1 MTLRLPPA
9 HRAARAAAVPRPA
22 DDPRRWR
29 AAAVL
34 MALTLAVVLAVLAAP
49 AGAKAQTFDAE
60 TFTLDNGLQVVVLP
74 NHRVPVVTHMV
85 WYKVGAADE
94 PPGKS
99 GIAHLL
105 EHLMFKGTETIE
117 PGDFSRIIA
126 RNGGRDNAFTSS
138 DYTGYYQN
146 IARDRLAL
154 VMEME
159 ADRMAN
165 LRLAEQ
171 DVLTERDVVIE
182 ERLSRTENEPA
193 ALLSER
199 LDQALWSVHPY
210 KNPVIGWA
218 HELEKLNR
226 DDALGFYDRFY
237 APNNAVLV
245 VAGDITTD
253 ELRPLAER
261 TYGQVPAAPETP
273 TRARV
278 RDLPPPIDVT
288 MTLRHPQVGQASWW
302 RQIVAPSR
310 HVGETDL
317 YPALQVL
324 SEILGGST
332 VSRLYDRLVV
342 EDGVAVSA
350 GARYRGRAVD
360 FGTFILYGSPAEGRT
375 PAEIGAAIDAEI
387 DRLLA
392 DGVTAEEVAGAKR
405 RLKASVVY
413 ARDSV
418 FGTARIVGAALATGA
433 TLDEIQRWPED
444 IAAVTAEDVMAAA
457 RAVFQ
462 GASQATGIL
471 LPDQTS

>member
-1 MTLRLPPA
+1 
-9 HRAARAAAVPRPA
+9 
-22 DDPRRWR
+22 
-29 AAAVL
+29 
-34 MALTLAVVLAVLAAP
+34 MALTLLAALMM
-49 AGAKAQTFDAE
+49 AGSAPTARAQSFNAE
-60 TFTLDNGLQVVVLP
+60 SFSLDNGLQVVVLP

-105 EHLMFKGTETIE
+105 EHLMFKGTETIA
-117 PGDFSRIIA
+117 PGQFSRIIA
-126 RNGGRDNAFTSS
+126 RNGGRDNAFTGS

-146 IARDRLAL
+146 IARDRLEL

-165 LRLAEQ
+165 LRLAEN
-171 DVLTERDVVIE
+171 DVLTERAVVIE

-193 ALLSER
+193 ALLNER
-199 LDQALWSVHPY
+199 LDQALWAVHPY
-210 KNPVIGWA
+210 KNPIIGWA
-218 HELEKLNR
+218 HELEALDR
-226 DDALGFYDRFY
+226 ADALAFYDRFY
-237 APNNAVLV
+237 APNNAILV
-245 VAGDITTD
+245 VAGDITA
-253 ELRPLAER
+253 EALRPLAER
-261 TYGQVPAAPETP
+261 TYGQIPPAPLTP

-278 RDLPPPIDVT
+278 LDLPPPVDIT
-288 MTLRHPQVGQASWW
+288 MTLRHAQVGQASWW

-310 HVGETDL
+310 NVGRAEL

-324 SEILGGST
+324 AEILGGGP

-360 FGTFILYGSPAEGRT
+360 YGTFVLYGSPAEGHT
-375 PAEIGAAIDAEI
+375 PAEVGAAVDAEVA
-387 DRLLA
+387 RLLA
-392 DGVTAEEVAGAKR
+392 DGVSAEEIAGAKR
-405 RLKASVVY
+405 RLRASVVY

-418 FGTARIVGAALATGA
+418 FQTARIVGAALATGA
-433 TLDEIQRWPED
+433 TLEDIQRWPED
-444 IAAVTAEDVMAAA
+444 IAAVTEDDVMAAA

-462 GASQATGIL
+462 GTSQATGHL